1 MRNPILSG
9 SIVASAILGL
19 VAGLAVPVSAEAQTI
34 VWRQATEQ
42 PPDSLEGR
50 GHQKFAELV
59 KEYSGGKMEIKIFP
73 SEQLGSKDAVIDQLA
88 AGTVHIY
95 NSTAAYLQKWEP
107 AIKFIS
113 APFLFE
119 SREHWARFMETD
131 LVKGWIENV
140 EEKGGITLIGN
151 YVSWPRGSYRVMV
164 SKRPI
169 GSLADVE
176 GLKLRMHPDELA
188 VAAWSNLGAEVRV
201 LGWTEVYESLGQ
213 GIVEAVNT
221 PAAMVEPM
229 KFYEHARF
237 ITRHEE
243 YHQSVGYMANAEA
256 YHGLAPEL
264 RDAVDRAHADSGAFE
279 AQLLAENT
287 RKSLDRVLA
296 QGVEYSEGL
305 DRTPFIE
312 SMRTFY
318 TAEAADGRLPEGFL
332 EAVEQARR

>member
-1 MRNPILSG
+1 MRNPVLSG
-9 SIVASAILGL
+9 LFVAVAALGL
-19 VAGLAVPVSAEAQTI
+19 LLVPTGPSAAEAEV

-59 KEYSGGKMEIKIFP
+59 KEYSGGRMEIQIFP

-88 AGTVHIY
+88 AGTIHIY

-131 LVKGWIENV
+131 LVKGWIGTV

-164 SKRPI
+164 SQKPI
-169 GSLADVE
+169 NSLADVQ
-176 GLKLRMHPDELA
+176 GLKLRMHPDKLA
-188 VAAWSNLGAEVRV
+188 VAAWTKLGAEVRV
-201 LGWTEVYESLGQ
+201 LGWTDVYESLGR
-213 GIVEAVNT
+213 GIVEAVNS
-221 PAAMVEPM
+221 PAALVESM
-229 KFYEHARF
+229 KFYEHANH

-256 YHGLAPEL
+256 YHGLPADL
-264 RDAVDRAHADSGAFE
+264 RDAVDRAHADSGAYE
-279 AQLLAENT
+279 AQLLDENT
-287 RKSLDRVLA
+287 QKSLDRVLA
-296 QGVEYSEGL
+296 QGVEYSESL
-305 DRTPFIE
+305 DRGPFIE
-312 SMRTFY
+312 SMREYY
-318 TAEAADGRLPEGFL
+318 TAEAEAGRLPEGFL
-332 EAVEQARR
+332 EAVEQARQ

>member
-1 MRNPILSG
+1 MSHPVLSRVLG
-9 SIVASAILGL
+9 AAAILG
-19 VAGLAVPVSAEAQTI
+19 VALSPTGPAAADAEV

-42 PPDSLEGR
+42 PPDSLEGL

-59 KEYSGGKMEIKIFP
+59 KEYSGGRMEIQIFP

-88 AGTVHIY
+88 AGTIHIY
-95 NSTAAYLQKWEP
+95 NSTASYLQKWEP

-119 SREHWARFMETD
+119 SRDHWARFMETD
-131 LVKGWIENV
+131 LVKGWIRTV

-164 SKRPI
+164 SQKPI
-169 GSLADVE
+169 NSLADVQ
-176 GLKLRMHPDELA
+176 GLKLRMHPDKLA
-188 VAAWSNLGAEVRV
+188 VAAWTNLGAEVRV
-201 LGWTEVYESLGQ
+201 LGWTDVYESLGR
-213 GIVEAVNT
+213 GIVEAVNS

-229 KFYEHARF
+229 KFYEHAGY

-256 YHGLAPEL
+256 YHGLPADL
-264 RDAVDRAHADSGAFE
+264 RDAVDRAHADSGAYE

-287 RKSLDRVLA
+287 QKSLDRVLA
-296 QGVEYSEGL
+296 QGVQYSEAL
-305 DRTPFIE
+305 DRGPFIE
-312 SMRTFY
+312 AMARY
-318 TAEAADGRLPEGFL
+318 YMAEAEAGQLPEGFL
-332 EAVEQARR
+332 EAVEEARQ